1 MFVLGE
7 FMQGIIIKAISGFY
21 YVKTLD
27 NNIIE
32 CKAKGAF
39 RNEGIS
45 PLVGDRVEFD
55 FKDDDLHGILKDVL
69 TRKNSLYRPPVAN
82 VDKVFIV
89 SAHSKPSPNTLIID
103 TVISIC
109 EYNNIKPIIVFN
121 KSDLGDFDELTDIYT
136 MAGYKVIVTSVTN
149 GDGIKEIEKELDS
162 GISVFT
168 GNSGVGKSSILNSI
182 IPELQLKTGEISE
195 KLGRGKHTTRHAQLY
210 ESGFG
215 GCVADTPGFATVEV
229 DKTDYSF
236 KENLENLFIEFND
249 YLGKCRFAGCSHTGE
264 SGCAVC
270 EAVNNG
276 KIGVTRFESYK
287 MIYNE
292 LKDIK
297 KWQIKK

>member
-1 MFVLGE
+1 
-7 FMQGIIIKAISGFY
+7 
-21 YVKTLD
+21 
-27 NNIIE
+27 
-32 CKAKGAF
+32 
-39 RNEGIS
+39 
-45 PLVGDRVEFD
+45 VGDRVEFD
-55 FKDDDLHGILKDVL
+55 FKDDDLQGILKEVI
-69 TRKNSLYRPPVAN
+69 TRKNYLYRPPVAN

-89 SAHSKPSPNTLIID
+89 SAFSKPAPNTLIID

-109 EYNNIKPIIVFN
+109 EHNNIKPIIIFN
-121 KSDLGDFDELTDIYT
+121 KSDLGDFDEYVEIYEK
-136 MAGYKVIVTSVTN
+136 AGYKVIVTSATN

-168 GNSGVGKSSILNSI
+168 GNSGVGKSSILNVL

-215 GCVADTPGFATVEV
+215 GYVADTPGFATVEV

-236 KENLENLFIEFND
+236 KENLENLFIEFNN
-249 YLGKCRFAGCSHTGE
+249 YLGECRFTGCSHTGE

-270 EAVNNG
+270 EAVKNG
-276 KIGVTRFESYK
+276 EISISRHESYK
-287 MIYNE
+287 MLYNE

-297 KWQIKK
+297 KWQTKK